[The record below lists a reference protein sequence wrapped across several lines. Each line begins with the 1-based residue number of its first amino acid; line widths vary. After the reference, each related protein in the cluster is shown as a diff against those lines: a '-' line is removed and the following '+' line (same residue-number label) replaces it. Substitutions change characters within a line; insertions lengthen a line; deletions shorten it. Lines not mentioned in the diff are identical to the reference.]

1 MNSALQ
7 ISAEITYNYWQ
18 RKWECDS
25 AGFHTRQLVSRVGTT
40 SFYDRDAG
48 IFYCRLLLG
57 YTRLKDDS
65 FRTSTM
71 IHPSVTVV

>member
-40 SFYDRDAG
+40 FFMIVMLAFLTVDFYLVIQG
-48 IFYCRLLLG
+48 
-57 YTRLKDDS
+57 
-65 FRTSTM
+65 
-71 IHPSVTVV
+71 